1 MNYEGPGG
9 KDLLSLI
16 HSAKESGQP
25 IIWDGAVGTQLIAR
39 GLTGKAPEFW
49 NLERPDVIS
58 QIHADYLAAGAQVVQ
73 TNTFGGNRYK
83 LETSGLENRLEDVNS
98 KAAELA
104 RSVCP
109 DQCFVAGD
117 IGPTGRMLVPSGDLS
132 ADDAEDAFAQ
142 QAGALLKGG
151 VDLFSIE
158 TMFDL
163 DELKAAL
170 RGVRRVSD
178 LPVVAHMTFQKT
190 RRGFFTIMGV
200 SPEAAVKGM
209 EDAGADVVGSNCTI
223 GMADMVELIREMNLV
238 AGKPL
243 IAQANAGEPELKG
256 GDTIYHDTPENFAA
270 FARALFEAG
279 ASAIGSC
286 CGTTPEFTRAIK
298 SKFPS

>member
-1 MNYEGPGG
+1 MNSKGSGG

-16 HSAKESGQP
+16 RTARESGRP
-25 IIWDGAVGTQLIAR
+25 VIWDGAVGTQLIAR

-49 NLERPDVIS
+49 NMERPDVIM
-58 QIHADYLAAGAQVVQ
+58 QIHADYFAAGAQVVQ

-83 LETSGLENRLEDVNS
+83 LEVSELSDRLEDINRR
-98 KAAELA
+98 AAELA
-104 RSVCP
+104 RIVCP
-109 DQCFVAGD
+109 DHGFVAGD
-117 IGPTGRMLVPSGDLS
+117 IGPTGRVLVPSGDLS
-132 ADDAEDAFAQ
+132 ADDAEEAFAK
-142 QAGALLKGG
+142 QAEALLKGN

-163 DELKAAL
+163 EEVKAAL

-190 RRGFFTIMGV
+190 SRGFFTVMGV
-200 SPEAAVKGM
+200 TPEAAVKGM
-209 EDAGADVVGSNCTI
+209 EDAGADVVGANCTI
-223 GMADMVELIREMNLV
+223 GIADMVELIRQMRPA

-243 IAQANAGEPELKG
+243 IAQANAGEPELKHG
-256 GDTIYHDTPENFAA
+256 ETIYHDTPEKFAS

-286 CGTTPEFTRAIK
+286 CGTTPEFIRAVK
-298 SKFPS
+298 SKFA